1 MMECKICQNPVEGQ
15 ALYWASASRNPPMCL
30 DCHNL
35 APLEYYNA
43 RIKAGLPAVY
53 PVHLEE
59 E

>member
-1 MMECKICQNPVEGQ
+1 MSCAICQNPVEGQ
-15 ALYWASASRNPPMCL
+15 ALFWASVSRNPPMCL

-35 APLEYYNA
+35 PALEYYNA

-59 E
+59 DE